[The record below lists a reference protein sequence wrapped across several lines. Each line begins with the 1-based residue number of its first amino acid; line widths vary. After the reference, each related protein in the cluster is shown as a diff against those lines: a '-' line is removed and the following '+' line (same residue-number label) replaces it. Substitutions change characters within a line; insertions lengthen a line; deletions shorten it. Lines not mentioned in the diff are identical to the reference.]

1 MKLLCAFLFLKE
13 RILYWSIEMNQ
24 VELKYVVATGGGNK
38 KYSFPKTEE
47 PLVVFIGRSNVGKSS
62 LINSLLKIKMAR
74 TSNEPGKTRQ
84 INYYLINNEFY
95 FVDLPGYGYA
105 KVSGKESA
113 EWKKMIDSFFQSN
126 LNINLAIL
134 IIDARREPLESDKI
148 MNEYVNY
155 LRIPY
160 FMILNK
166 IDKLTQNER
175 AKQIKTYR
183 LLMGKFCKE
192 LLPYSTL
199 IGTGSNELFG
209 KIQNQLKNSS
219 I

>member
-1 MKLLCAFLFLKE
+1 
-13 RILYWSIEMNQ
+13 MNQ
-24 VELKYVVATGGGNK
+24 AELKYVVAAVEGNK
-38 KYSFPKTEE
+38 KYSFPKIEE

-62 LINSLLKIKMAR
+62 LINSILKVKIAR

-105 KVSGKESA
+105 KVSGKESD
-113 EWKKMIDSFFQSN
+113 EWKNMMDSFFNSE
-126 LNINLAIL
+126 LNIKLGIL
-134 IIDARREPLESDKI
+134 IIDARREPLDSDKI
-148 MNEYVNY
+148 MNEYLNS
-155 LRIPY
+155 LKIPY
-160 FMILNK
+160 FLILNK

-175 AKQIKTYR
+175 AKQIKTYQM
-183 LLMGKFCKE
+183 LMGKFCQE
-192 LLPYSTL
+192 LLPYSAL
-199 IGTGSNELFG
+199 IGKGSNELSG

>member
-1 MKLLCAFLFLKE
+1 
-13 RILYWSIEMNQ
+13 MNQ
-24 VELKYVVATGGGNK
+24 AELKYVVAAVEGNK
-38 KYSFPKTEE
+38 KYSFPKIEE

-62 LINSLLKIKMAR
+62 LINSLLKIKIAR

-113 EWKKMIDSFFQSN
+113 EWKSMMDSFFNSE
-126 LNINLAIL
+126 LNIKLGIL
-134 IIDARREPLESDKI
+134 IIDSRREPLESDKT
-148 MNEYVNY
+148 MNEYLNS
-155 LRIPY
+155 LKIPY
-160 FMILNK
+160 FLILNK

-175 AKQIKTYR
+175 AKQIKTYQM
-183 LLMGKFCKE
+183 LMGKFCRE
-192 LLPYSTL
+192 LVPYSAL
-199 IGTGSNELFG
+199 IGKGSNELLG
-209 KIQNQLKNSS
+209 KIQNQLKNSF